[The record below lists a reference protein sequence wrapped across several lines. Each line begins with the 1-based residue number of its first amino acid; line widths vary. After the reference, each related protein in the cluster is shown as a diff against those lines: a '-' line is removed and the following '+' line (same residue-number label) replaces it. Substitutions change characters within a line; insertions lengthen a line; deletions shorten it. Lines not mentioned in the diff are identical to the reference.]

1 MNPAQLKPGT
11 WLLIRDPLDDREY
24 RACFI
29 ERLPSLGYGD
39 PALNRLCCAEWIGL
53 PWADEAGCCTYSD
66 TLVAHHSR
74 VLLEDAVSPLHD
86 SFGASSQQDSKTL
99 PVPEAL
105 DLEPLL
111 ASPGTQATA
120 VLSEKAMEEWREK
133 VRLEQLERLHK
144 QLIDSQD
151 PAQLDAQREGGVIP
165 ARSSTPRKP
174 HTQSVNSLSASDTD
188 ACALRA
194 STTRSQRSHWL
205 ALSSRLATV
214 HKARP
219 LTPRERALLALHPV
233 RQWLPAPVR
242 RLVVR
247 AYLMAS
253 ILSSCERAA
262 SKRNAKGGDH
272 A

>member
-66 TLVAHHSR
+66 TLVAHHGK
-74 VLLEDAVSPLHD
+74 VLLEDTVSPLPD
-86 SFGASSQQDSKTL
+86 SFRAASQQDSKTL
-99 PVPEAL
+99 PAPEAL

-120 VLSEKAMEEWREK
+120 VLSGKAMEEWRER
-133 VRLEQLERLHK
+133 VRFEQLERLHK
-144 QLIDSQD
+144 QLIDSQGQ
-151 PAQLDAQREGGVIP
+151 AQLDAQRAGGVTP
-165 ARSSTPRKP
+165 AHSSTPRTP
-174 HTQSVNSLSASDTD
+174 HTQSVNSLDASDTA

-194 STTRSQRSHWL
+194 STARSQRPHWL

-219 LTPRERALLALHPV
+219 LTLRECAMLALHPV
-233 RQWLPAPVR
+233 RQWLPEPVR

-247 AYLMAS
+247 TYLMAS